1 MINKNSSSCNRA
13 ISFESLFTHIGV
25 RSLLARAKF
34 SKRSGADVF
43 TLISVV
49 VTSIFKGYPNLYR
62 FFEST
67 EGKSLPFSKDSVYR
81 FLSNPKYDWQSLMFY
96 IATFII
102 RFICELNKN
111 NKNQVNCLIVDDT
124 MIERCRGKKVEL
136 LSRQYN
142 HVIGKTVKGFIN
154 LALGWTDGINY
165 VPLLSHLIASNKEK
179 NLIQK
184 ANTSNIDNRTTG
196 AKRRVLACKKKPEVL
211 ISMCRRAMRAIPA
224 SHILMDSWFF
234 SDFLV
239 RELKKLGLQSIC
251 LVKSNLQFK
260 LEKGSS
266 KSFSQKELLKKIN
279 GGKLNMAKLITSVIA
294 YTNKDLKIRLVF
306 VKARNSTDWICIV
319 STDIDL
325 SPERIIELYGRRW
338 SIEVAFKAQKSY
350 LGLKSECQD
359 HDFDT
364 CNAFMVI
371 ANIRLQLMEF
381 NRRHDNDPRSIGE
394 LFYSARSELTAI
406 TFAEAL
412 QTLLLLI
419 DNIAVTLDAA
429 GCICK
434 GKLAKAKEVISNAI
448 SEWFSGITD
457 YIKMYIQLP
466 QTSL

>member
-13 ISFESLFTHIGV
+13 ISFESLFTYIGV

-43 TLISVV
+43 TLLSVL
-49 VTSIFKGYPNLYR
+49 VTSIFKGYPNLCR

-67 EGKSLPFSKDSVYR
+67 EGKSLPFSRDSMYR
-81 FLSNPKYDWQSLMFY
+81 FLSNPRYDWQSLMFY

-111 NKNQVNCLIVDDT
+111 NENQVNCLVVDDT

-142 HVIGKTVKGFIN
+142 HVIGKTVKGFTN

-184 ANTSNIDNRTTG
+184 SNTSNIDNRTTG
-196 AKRRVLACKKKPEVL
+196 AKRRLLACKKKPEVL
-211 ISMCRRAMRAIPA
+211 ISMCRRAIRAVPA
-224 SHILMDSWFF
+224 SYILMDSWFF

-239 RELKKLGLQSIC
+239 RKLKQLVLQSIC

-260 LEKGSS
+260 LGKGSS
-266 KSFSQKELLKKIN
+266 KAFSQKELFKEIN
-279 GGKLNMAKLITSVIA
+279 GGKLNRAKLITS
-294 YTNKDLKIRLVF
+294 
-306 VKARNSTDWICIV
+306 
-319 STDIDL
+319 
-325 SPERIIELYGRRW
+325 
-338 SIEVAFKAQKSY
+338 
-350 LGLKSECQD
+350 
-359 HDFDT
+359 
-364 CNAFMVI
+364 VI

-381 NRRHDNDPRSIGE
+381 NRRHDNDPSSIGE
-394 LFYSARSELTAI
+394 HFYSARSELTAI

-434 GKLAKAKEVISNAI
+434 GKLAKAKEVISNVI
-448 SEWFSGITD
+448 SSG
-457 YIKMYIQLP
+457 
-466 QTSL
+466 SVA

>member
-13 ISFESLFTHIGV
+13 ISFESLFTYIGV
-25 RSLLARAKF
+25 RSLLAKAKF
-34 SKRSGADVF
+34 CKRSGPDVF
-43 TLISVV
+43 ALLCVF
-49 VTSIFKGYPNLYR
+49 VTSVFKGYPNLYR
-62 FFEST
+62 FFDST
-67 EGKSLPFSKDSVYR
+67 EGKSLPFSRDSMYR
-81 FLSNPKYDWQSLMFY
+81 FLSNPKYDWQSLMFS
-96 IATFII
+96 IASFVI
-102 RFICELNKN
+102 RFICMLNKGN
-111 NKNQVNCLIVDDT
+111 ENQINCLVVDDT
-124 MIERCRGKKVEL
+124 IIERGRSKKVEL

-142 HVIGKTVKGFIN
+142 HVIGKTVKGFTN

-165 VPLLSHLIASNKEK
+165 IPLLSYLIASNKEK

-184 ANTSNIDNRTTG
+184 ANVSSIDKRTTG
-196 AKRRVLACKKKPEVL
+196 ARRRLLACQKKPDVL
-211 ISMCRRAMRAIPA
+211 ICMCTRALKAVSA
-224 SHILMDSWFF
+224 THILMDSWFF

-239 RELKKLGLQSIC
+239 RKLKQLGLQSIC
-251 LVKSNLQFK
+251 LVKSNIQFK
-260 LEKGSS
+260 LGQDSS
-266 KSFSQKELLKKIN
+266 NAFSQKELLKQIN
-279 GGKLNMAKLITSVIA
+279 GGKLNKAKLITSVIA
-294 YTNKDLKIRLVF
+294 YTNKGLKVRLVF
-306 VKARNSTDWICIV
+306 VKARNSSDWICIV
-319 STDIDL
+319 STDL
-325 SPERIIELYGRRW
+325 ELTPEQIIELYGRRW

-350 LGLKSECQD
+350 LGLKNESQA

-394 LFYSARSELTAI
+394 LFYNARSELTAI

-434 GKLAKAKEVISNAI
+434 GKLAKAKEVISNVI
-448 SEWFSGITD
+448 SEWFSGMTD

-466 QTSL
+466 QTSQ